1 LLCLI
6 AHQFQDFATEIGVVS
21 QNNADNAF
29 GLIGSFSATITSFA
43 LSSASKWP
51 QVTVPHFEV
60 RGGKFLNISKS
71 QLLSF
76 APVVSNLETWSSYS
90 VANQNW
96 IQESYDLRGD
106 TTSPGPIVS
115 EVYYKNEDGSKI
127 AENSKAEYIPLW
139 QEARAPADTSS
150 INFNL
155 MSHAVF
161 NRVFHLARQIKSA
174 VLSEVFDPS
183 TLLGEE
189 ALFKDNNGEVHPE
202 SILVQP
208 VFDGFDE
215 KTRSVVGAVVAVLPW
230 DIYFQN
236 LLHDGANGL
245 VCVVRD
251 TCGDVFSYRID
262 GPRATFLGNGDHH
275 DSEYNS
281 LEFAVPFAPFVDF
294 SDADDDSVDAHCEY
308 SLHIYPTQDLE
319 DEYHTNRP
327 AVFTSVVVLVFLFTS
342 LVFMTYDFLVQRRQV
357 KVHTAAVKSNAIVSS
372 LFPAKIRDRLFQQQH
387 EKDKKVSRK
396 KNGGL
401 DAKTSNFRQDDDQAQ
416 TEDGA
421 NNSSP
426 DMYDTKPIADLFPNT
441 TVMFADLAGFTAWSS
456 VREPSQ
462 VFILLETVYRA
473 FDMMAKRRHV
483 FKVETIGDCYV
494 AVTGLPEPRK
504 DRKFVRR

>member
-1 LLCLI
+1 
-6 AHQFQDFATEIGVVS
+6 
-21 QNNADNAF
+21 
-29 GLIGSFSATITSFA
+29 
-43 LSSASKWP
+43 
-51 QVTVPHFEV
+51 V
-60 RGGKFLNISKS
+60 RGERFLNISKS

-106 TTSPGPIVS
+106 TTSPAPIVS
-115 EVYYKNEDGSKI
+115 EVYYRHEKNGSKI
-127 AENSKAEYIPLW
+127 AENSKVEYIPLW

-161 NRVFHLARQIKSA
+161 NRVFHLARQIKTA

-183 TLLGEE
+183 TLLGEA

-215 KTRSVVGAVVAVLPW
+215 EIRSVVGAVVAVLPW

-275 DSEYNS
+275 DSEYDS
-281 LEFAVPFAPFVDF
+281 LEFAVLFAPFVDF

-319 DEYHTNRP
+319 DEYHTSKP

-372 LFPAKIRDRLFQQQH
+372 LFPAEIRDRLFQQQN
-387 EKDKKVSRK
+387 EEPNNKASSGKNGVFDATTSKLRQKKVFD
-396 KNGGL
+396 N
-401 DAKTSNFRQDDDQAQ
+401 DDDDQAQ

-421 NNSSP
+421 NNSSV

-441 TVMFADLAGFTAWSS
+441 TVMFADIAGFTAWSS

-462 VFILLETVYRA
+462 VFTLLETVYRA
-473 FDMMAKRRHV
+473 FDMMAKRRRV

-504 DRKFVRR
+504 DRKFVPR